1 MDHGGK
7 RAGAGRPIG
16 AKNKATNLEC
26 SSITELAKNFGERA
40 LRTLLDIAENSESD
54 SARVSAAVA
63 LLNRG
68 YGRPRLASESGENR
82 EFRPTVIQ
90 LIGVS
95 PDQKNPV

>member
-1 MDHGGK
+1 MEHGGK

-68 YGRPRLASESGENR
+68 YGRPRLSAESSESMES
-82 EFRPTVIQ
+82 RPTVIQ

-95 PDQKNPV
+95 PGQ